1 MIINFMNDI
10 QEYVFNCFELN
21 VIFFFFFLRAAGF
34 FGRFLNENGFMD
46 RVYKWVIALVILIEY
61 VGLITHFEADLLEV
75 FGIGFNGTHLSL
87 TVEITKALLL
97 YFWLFYYYYL
107 ENNQPN
113 FIKDHVRVCAME
125 LALAGGLIMVSSTNW
140 VHLIVGTEMIS
151 FSTYFLIA
159 HEGSKQAVAAAFKY
173 IVYSVLGTSFILFG
187 FVSSYVSYKD
197 LLFTPWTSTWLFS
210 SGYSLFF
217 WILGWF
223 IKIGIGPSFFW
234 VPEVYRSTSASVFL
248 YVSTIIKIPYLF
260 PLLQTR
266 VVPFTIGYE
275 HTTTTNIIIILGLIG
290 IVINAVIIYN
300 VKNIRDLIAY
310 SSGITINLAV
320 VGFSV
325 HFSVVYLY
333 VLITTYLAGHFA
345 FFIWHSILNASE
357 LSEVESVEY
366 AILRQEDRV
375 ANAGITALVIANSG
389 IPPVVLFIYKFIA
402 IGMFAGIV
410 SPVLSGLG
418 IFVIMF
424 IPIVNIYAYFQFLV
438 KIKVRTDYVYVT
450 PVEERITSYEFAY
463 IATFLFFTSLP
474 LITLYVIINS

>member
-1 MIINFMNDI
+1 MIMNFINDI

-21 VIFFFFFLRAAGF
+21 VILFFFFLRAIGF
-34 FGRFLNENGFMD
+34 FDKFLNENGFMD
-46 RVYKWVIALVILIEY
+46 RVYKWAIALLILVEY
-61 VGLITHFEADLLEV
+61 VGLITHFETDLLEV
-75 FGIGFNGTHLSL
+75 FSFGHRGAHLSL
-87 TVEITKALLL
+87 AVEITKALLL

-107 ENNQPN
+107 ENNQPS

-125 LALAGGLIMVSSTNW
+125 LALAGGLIMISATNW
-140 VHLIVGTEMIS
+140 IHLIVGTEIIS

-159 HEGSKQAVAAAFKY
+159 HEGNKQAVAAAFKY
-173 IVYSVLGTSFILFG
+173 IVYSVLGTSLILFG

-197 LLFTPWTSTWLFS
+197 LFFTPWTSTWLFS
-210 SGYSLFF
+210 SSYSLFF
-217 WILGWF
+217 WIVGWF

-234 VPEVYRSTSASVFL
+234 VPEVYRSTSAPIFL

-290 IVINAVIIYN
+290 IVINAVIIFN

-310 SSGITINLAV
+310 SSGITMNLAV
-320 VGFSV
+320 IGFAA
-325 HFSVVYLY
+325 HFSAVYLY
-333 VLITTYLAGHFA
+333 VIITTYLAGHFA
-345 FFIWHSILNASE
+345 FFIWHTIINANE
-357 LSEVESVEY
+357 LSDVEVVEY
-366 AILRQEDRV
+366 KVVLKGDRV
-375 ANAGITALVIANSG
+375 ASAGIITLLVANSG
-389 IPPVVLFIYKFIA
+389 LPPVVLFIYKFVA

-410 SPVLSGLG
+410 NPVLSGLG
-418 IFVIMF
+418 IFIMMGAT
-424 IPIVNIYAYFQFLV
+424 IVNIYAYFRLLATLE
-438 KIKVRTDYVYVT
+438 VRTDYFFLT
-450 PVEERITSYEFAY
+450 PAEGKITTYEFAY